1 MLHLIIGGA
10 GCGKSTRLI
19 GQIRKAYEQG
29 ERIYALVPEQY
40 SFTNDLKLYEAL
52 GPTAFNAIQSLS
64 FTSLA
69 RALFQQYGGR
79 SGEYADDLTKTIL
92 LYQSIRALSDSSAFS
107 HFDRQAKKPAFQ
119 DAAAKAITE
128 LRRGSISPEALLEQ
142 TARLEGRLRDKAADL
157 AVLYGDYDRR
167 LREKGYKDS
176 LTDITEGSR
185 PLCRE

>member
-19 GQIRKAYEQG
+19 GQIQKAYEQG

-52 GPTAFNAIQSLS
+52 GPAAFNVIQSLS

-92 LYQSIRALSDSSAFS
+92 LYQDTQ
-107 HFDRQAKKPAFQ
+107 RQQ
-119 DAAAKAITE
+119 
-128 LRRGSISPEALLEQ
+128 
-142 TARLEGRLRDKAADL
+142 RLF
-157 AVLYGDYDRR
+157 
-167 LREKGYKDS
+167 
-176 LTDITEGSR
+176 
-185 PLCRE
+185 PL